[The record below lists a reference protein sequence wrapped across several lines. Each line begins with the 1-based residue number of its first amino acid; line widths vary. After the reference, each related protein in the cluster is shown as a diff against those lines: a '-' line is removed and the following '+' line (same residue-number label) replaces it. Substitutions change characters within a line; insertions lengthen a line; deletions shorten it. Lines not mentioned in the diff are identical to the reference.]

1 MERSRRSA
9 QARRELDRKFR
20 ATDLEPVRARPH
32 VGWVKAVRNALGM
45 SQAALAHRL
54 AVTPA
59 AVGQLERAEVA
70 GGVTLAKLSAVAG
83 ALECTLVYALVPNTT
98 LEDTVQRQAHRV
110 AKEQLGYV
118 GTTMALEDQAVSDQD
133 RDAYLEDL
141 AQTLVERNNQLWRAR

>member
-1 MERSRRSA
+1 
-9 QARRELDRKFR
+9 
-20 ATDLEPVRARPH
+20 VRARPH
-32 VGWVKAVRNALGM
+32 AGWVKAIRNALGM

-54 AVTPA
+54 GVTAA

-70 GGVTLAKLSAVAG
+70 GGVTLAKLSEVAT

-98 LEDTVQRQAHRV
+98 LEDTIQRQAHRV

-133 RDAYLEDL
+133 RDAYLEEV
-141 AQTLVERNNQLWRAR
+141 AQTLVERNNQLWRAG

>member
-110 AKEQLGYV
+110 AREQLGYV
-118 GTTMALEDQAVSDQD
+118 GTTMALEDQAVSDED

-141 AQTLVERNNQLWRAR
+141 AQTLVQRSELWRAG

>member
-20 ATDLEPVRARPH
+20 ATDLAPVRTRPH
-32 VGWVKAVRNALGM
+32 AGWVKAIRNALGM

-54 AVTPA
+54 GVTPA
-59 AVGQLERAEVA
+59 AVGQMERAEVV
-70 GGVTLAKLSAVAG
+70 GGVTLAKLSEVAA

-118 GTTMALEDQAVSDQD
+118 GTTMALEDQAVSDED

-141 AQTLVERNNQLWRAR
+141 AQTLVERNNQLWQAG